1 MEFDFRL
8 EIRPLHCHNISNTW
22 ERERKKFALDEMKMT
37 KMPCYT
43 AAPFTWGPAS
53 ARPCARVP
61 LALAYG
67 RLWAWTIKYN
77 NENDYFIR
85 CNFIYNTQF
94 NIKLTDMH
102 WLNWIY
108 SLADNFDLS
117 LGLVN
122 VFDIFVTESETVFY
136 CYIWKMDL
144 ALLHCYSRDREFF
157 ANLAFFAAHG
167 PRFFRFLAAK
177 KLHH

>member
-1 MEFDFRL
+1 MRARAEKVC
-8 EIRPLHCHNISNTW
+8 IRWNKDDKNAVLHSGSFYMGP
-22 ERERKKFALDEMKMT
+22 RKRQALCK
-37 KMPCYT
+37 
-43 AAPFTWGPAS
+43 GPS
-53 ARPCARVP
+53 RPCLRP
-61 LALAYG
+61 ALSVDY
-67 RLWAWTIKYN
+67 KYN